1 MKNKAKIWYALL
13 HKVVF
18 MDEED
23 CSSITR
29 NVLGQ
34 SASVV
39 NNVIFVWIFC
49 DNTGQMKNTIYH
61 HHCLACCAVE
71 SFFWHV
77 STVSTSVAIS
87 NYSLFNWSL

>member
-1 MKNKAKIWYALL
+1 
-13 HKVVF
+13 

-61 HHCLACCAVE
+61 HHCLACYAVE
-71 SFFWHV
+71 FLDPALLFFDMF
-77 STVSTSVAIS
+77 
-87 NYSLFNWSL
+87 LL